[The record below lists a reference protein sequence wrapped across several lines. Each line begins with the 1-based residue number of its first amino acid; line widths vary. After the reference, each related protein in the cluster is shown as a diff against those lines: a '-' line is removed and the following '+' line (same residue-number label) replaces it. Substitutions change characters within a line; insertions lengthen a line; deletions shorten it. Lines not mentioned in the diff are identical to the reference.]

1 MIYDIKLLV
10 IGYKKIVI
18 DNGLI
23 KVKAQNEL
31 GGTKLDKQEKALIS
45 LK

>member
-10 IGYKKIVI
+10 LGYKKIVI

-23 KVKAQNEL
+23 KVKALNGQGETNC
-31 GGTKLDKQEKALIS
+31 IS
-45 LK
+45 RKKP

>member
-10 IGYKKIVI
+10 LGYKKIVI

-23 KVKAQNEL
+23 KVKVLNGQGEPNC
-31 GGTKLDKQEKALIS
+31 IS
-45 LK
+45 RKKP